1 MTGFELYVNA
11 FLNASSHAVLQ
22 TTTVAD
28 WDGSFTHR
36 GRNLSE
42 RLLMDVPR
50 GRGTNVPRV
59 SIGIGLVEVSGA
71 KPEAREYVHAYSTR
85 HNKNRKQ
92 MRIFV

>member
-1 MTGFELYVNA
+1 MQFCRPPL
-11 FLNASSHAVLQ
+11 LQ
-22 TTTVAD
+22 TGMAVSHTGV
-28 WDGSFTHR
+28 F
-36 GRNLSE
+36 RNLSE
-42 RLLMDVPR
+42 GLLMDVPR
-50 GRGTNVPRV
+50 GRGTNVPRE